1 MRQIVF
7 GVDAAD
13 AITNRNNGKHT
24 HTHKLVDRNCGAEW
38 RGHQG
43 RSKREGGGSNHDR
56 WMMVVS
62 MCENHL
68 RAVSSW
74 RNWEQVQNCEW
85 KLVCK
90 KIYIYI

>member
-43 RSKREGGGSNHDR
+43 RSKREGGGGSNHDDG
-56 WMMVVS
+56 
-62 MCENHL
+62 
-68 RAVSSW
+68 
-74 RNWEQVQNCEW
+74 
-85 KLVCK
+85 
-90 KIYIYI
+90 